1 MLEDSCNRKL
11 QMIPGS
17 FEYYAPRSLSDA
29 VKYLTEHKD
38 DVKILSGGQSLL
50 PLMKMRLSKPGYIL
64 DIGRISGLDSIAAE
78 GDSLIIGALITH
90 AQIEDS
96 ELLKKQCPLLP
107 QTATTIADVQVRNRG
122 TIGGSIAHA
131 DPAGDWPPAIMA
143 LDAEIKVVG
152 ANGQRWIKCDDFF
165 LGLRTSVLEPD
176 EVVTA
181 IKVPVT
187 GNDKTAYLKAAPR
200 SSGFAVVGVAVRMA
214 MDAAGICSRIT
225 LGITG
230 ITDKAFRA
238 SLVEQMLAGKKLDTK
253 LIESAAVES
262 TRNVDVIEDIN
273 GSSEYRRHLTH
284 VYVVRAI
291 QAAMQG

>member
-1 MLEDSCNRKL
+1 
-11 QMIPGS
+11 MIPGS
-17 FEYYAPRSLSDA
+17 FEYYAPTTLNDA
-29 VKYLTEHKD
+29 VQYLSAHKD

-50 PLMKMRLSKPGYIL
+50 PLMKMRLSKPGYIV
-64 DIGRISGLDSIAAE
+64 DIGRISGLDSITQE
-78 GDSLIIGALITH
+78 GNNLIIGALVTH

-96 ELLKKQCPLLP
+96 ELLKQKCPLLP

-131 DPAGDWPPAIMA
+131 DPAGDWPPAILA

-152 ANGQRWIKCDDFF
+152 PSGERWVKCDDFF
-165 LGLRTSVLEPD
+165 LGLMMSVLEPD

-181 IKVPVT
+181 IRVPVT

-214 MDAAGICSRIT
+214 LEASGMCSRIA

-238 SLVEQMLAGKKLDTK
+238 QRVETMLAGKKLDTQ
-253 LIESAAVES
+253 LIEAAAAES
-262 TRNVDVIEDIN
+262 TRNIDVIEDIN
-273 GSSEYRRHLTH
+273 GSNEYRAHLTH
-284 VYVVRAI
+284 VYLARAI
-291 QAAMQG
+291 QTAMQS